1 MHLAAVLKEAVDHV
15 AHELLV
21 PLGVLRRLRD
31 EGNLAHLGGGRAA
44 RFERGV
50 YLLDALGADGAART
64 PRAYLC
70 LGLGAVR
77 GLAALRRLIKDRV
90 GPAEDA
96 LHLGVRLVT
105 VNYYPVP
112 L

>member
-1 MHLAAVLKEAVDHV
+1 MRAHFAAVFEEAVDHV

-21 PLGVLRRLRD
+21 PLGVLRGLRD
-31 EGNLAHLGGGRAA
+31 EGDLAHLGGGRAA

-70 LGLGAVR
+70 LGLVSVR
-77 GLAALRRLIKDRV
+77 GLVAFGRLIEYGV
-90 GPAEDA
+90 SPAEDA

-105 VNYYPVP
+105 VYYYPV
-112 L
+112 